1 MCEPVTQQASNIWG
15 AKEPGLMK
23 FAAKWGDMLSPVAD
37 VAYKIAGL
45 ATEMAIDCP
54 TKKTL

>member
-15 AKEPGLMK
+15 AKEPGLMN
-23 FAAKWGDMLSPVAD
+23 FADKWGDMLSP

-45 ATEMAIDCP
+45 ATEMAIDRQ
-54 TKKTL
+54 TKKTV